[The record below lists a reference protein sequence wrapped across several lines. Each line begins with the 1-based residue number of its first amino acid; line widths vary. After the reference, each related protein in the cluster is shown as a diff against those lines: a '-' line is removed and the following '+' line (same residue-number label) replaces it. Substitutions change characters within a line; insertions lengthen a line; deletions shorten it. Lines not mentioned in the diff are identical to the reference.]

1 MSLLY
6 SAIVPHSPLLIPT
19 VGKDNLERLRL
30 TLDSYKHIEE
40 DLYSCSLDTIVII
53 SPHGPIQPNAFT
65 MNLNPEFVGNF
76 EEFGDFSTKINL
88 DGDIGLAYRIRER
101 METRAPLQLISNKD
115 LDYGCSVPLFL
126 LTKMIPKVKIIPIY
140 YSGLDLNAH
149 FQFGELLK
157 REFMVNQNRI
167 ALIASG
173 DLSHKLSKE
182 SPAGYS
188 TKGKKFDKKIIS
200 HLTNNKTQEILTID
214 HHLTYEAGE
223 CALRSIAILLGVVE
237 GIKHKSQLLSYE
249 SPFGIGYM
257 TMKFELR

>member
-19 VGKDNLERLRL
+19 VGKENLERLRL
-30 TLDSYKHIEE
+30 TIDSYKKIEE
-40 DLYSCSLDTIVII
+40 DLYSCSLDTIVIL

-76 EEFGDFSTKINL
+76 EEFGDFSTKIKL
-88 DGDIGLAYRIRER
+88 AGDIGLAYRIRER
-101 METRAPLQLISNKD
+101 METRAPLQLISDGD

-126 LTKMIPKVKIIPIY
+126 LTRMMPKVKIIPIY

-157 REFMVNQNRI
+157 REFLVNQNRI
-167 ALIASG
+167 AVIASG
-173 DLSHKLSKE
+173 DLSHKLSKD

-188 TKGKKFDKKIIS
+188 ARGKKFDKKIIS
-200 HLTNNKTQEILTID
+200 YLTSDKIQEILKID
-214 HHLTYEAGE
+214 HHLIYEAGE
-223 CALRSIAILLGVVE
+223 CALRSIAILLGIID
-237 GIKHKSQLLSYE
+237 GINHRSQLLSYE
-249 SPFGIGYM
+249 SPFGIGYL